1 MILLAH
7 IFRYNVTIRVV
18 VKEPMQVKTY
28 TWCLKVPPRC
38 TKFKV
43 EMRDRFKIQVS
54 ILQDRHIHPETEG
67 PSSTIRPSE
76 HNKLLMQT

>member
-1 MILLAH
+1 MTQSPHLL
-7 IFRYNVTIRVV
+7 RYNVTMRVV

-43 EMRDRFKIQVS
+43 EMRDKLKIQVS
-54 ILQDRHIHPETEG
+54 SFQDRTDADMAA
-67 PSSTIRPSE
+67 
-76 HNKLLMQT
+76 L